1 MSPVGGS
8 QGAGTINLSSLATV
22 YVRQAGLGR
31 CFGAETGFRLA
42 RNPDTVLAPDWAF
55 ITKERLPDPIPDGF
69 IQMAPDLVLETRS
82 PNDSRRE
89 IAEKIALWLKF
100 GVRVVWDLDPKREV
114 LAVHRPGKP
123 EERLGTDAVLTEEAL
138 LPGFSVP
145 VRDLF

>member
-1 MSPVGGS
+1 VK
-8 QGAGTINLSSLATV
+8 QGKATIRLSSVANLFV
-22 YVRQAGLGR
+22 VQHDLGEG
-31 CFGAETGFRLA
+31 FGGETGFRLA
-42 RNPDTVLAPDWAF
+42 HNPDTILAPDWAF
-55 ITKERLPDPIPDGF
+55 IQKARLPNPLPDGF
-69 IQMAPDLVLETRS
+69 APLSPDLVLETRS

-123 EERLGTDAVLTEEAL
+123 EERLGTDAVLAEPEL

>member
-1 MSPVGGS
+1 
-8 QGAGTINLSSLATV
+8 
-22 YVRQAGLGR
+22 
-31 CFGAETGFRLA
+31 
-42 RNPDTVLAPDWAF
+42 
-55 ITKERLPDPIPDGF
+55 
-69 IQMAPDLVLETRS
+69 MAPDLVLETRS

-89 IAEKIALWLKF
+89 SAEKIALWLKF

-123 EERLGTDAVLTEEAL
+123 EERLGTDAVLAEPEL